1 VIRKASLTVILL
13 VGVIWVAAT
22 FIFNLWTK
30 TKSVDKATDGLRPAF
45 TNSGIAQEQKDVA
58 AVQGVVTELKTTT
71 IPFLA
76 TQLKTTPAA
85 VTALLASKFPAVGT
99 ALSTNGPD
107 GKPFADG
114 KLFVDHA
121 AGYLDTV
128 VKTIKAEQK
137 DFDNADTIVSKDIST
152 VGLAFLFLILGIVV
166 IVVGLLVATRP
177 ALTRPLGVLTV
188 VVGIVVIVVTYVL
201 KVPTKTQSVDSLTNA
216 FRPVFA
222 KSGPLS
228 IDTGAK
234 YLAGV
239 RAADKQIE
247 TEVVPALPALLGL
260 PQAAVVAALQSS
272 SPKVAA
278 AFLGKD
284 PTNPKVSV
292 FAGIVDRFD
301 AVAKKVVD
309 GRKDFKN
316 TDSIPGLGWPTT
328 IVQLL
333 LVGPAILL
341 ILAGAGLAVA
351 GGRRQ
356 DGT

>member
-1 VIRKASLTVILL
+1 MIKKASLTVVLL
-13 VGVIWVAAT
+13 IGVIWVAAT
-22 FIFNLWTK
+22 FIFNLWGK
-30 TKSVDKATDGLRPAF
+30 TKSVDNLTDGLRPAF
-45 TNSGIAQEQKDVA
+45 SNSGIAQEQKDVA
-58 AVQGVVTELKTTT
+58 AVQDVVTELKTVT

-99 ALSTNGPD
+99 ALGTTGPD
-107 GKPFADG
+107 GKKYADG
-114 KLFVDHA
+114 KLYVDHA
-121 AGYLDTV
+121 AAYLDTV
-128 VKTIKAEQK
+128 VKTIKAEQG
-137 DFDNADTIVSKDIST
+137 DYNNADTIVSKDIST
-152 VGLAFLFLILGIVV
+152 VGLALLFLVLGIVV
-166 IVVGLLVATRP
+166 LIVGALIATRP
-177 ALTRPLGVLTV
+177 GLGRPLAVLTAV
-188 VVGIVVIVVTYVL
+188 LGIVVIVVTYVL
-201 KVPTKTQSVDSLTNA
+201 KVPTKTQSVDDLTNA

-228 IDTGAK
+228 IDTGAR

-247 TEVVPALPALLGL
+247 TEVVPALPSLLGL
-260 PQAAVVAALQSS
+260 PQAAVVSALQAN
-272 SPKVAA
+272 SPKVAG

-284 PTNPKVSV
+284 PANPSVSV

-301 AVAKKVVD
+301 AVAKKVID

-328 IVQLL
+328 TVQLL

-341 ILAGAGLAVA
+341 ILAGVGLLAA
-351 GGRRQ
+351 GGRRRV
-356 DGT
+356 T